1 MKKNLLIVL
10 FLSLSFSIFAKS
22 GNSTQIIKS
31 GHWVYDELESLCMES
46 KTDFFF
52 ETQPMTIGEI
62 LFYFRKIPYEK
73 LSANGQKNWEKVKAF
88 LTKNEDFFPEEE
100 LRLFGNVKVN
110 PEFYYKSN
118 SDIDWSFDYYVKDF
132 FITIPLI
139 IGFSDYVTI
148 EPDFIIGKNQPSMA
162 KPDNFTN
169 IVYSGDHFEF
179 LFPRF
184 AYGATG
190 RVFDKWGFNFY
201 AAKEGLQIYNTQ
213 LGSIIY
219 NRTFETDFYCS
230 LNLYTEYL
238 KYSMHVAQVDNTK
251 FLYLH
256 QVNMRPFR
264 WLKVGVLEGS
274 LLNAPFELRYLNPFM
289 LMHQFGSWEQY
300 GHLLTENED
309 KYYGEGRF
317 CAYFGL
323 MFEVLPFTNFK
334 LYGMFAQ
341 NEILDLGG
349 SRSDQALSV
358 PDSIGFQLGMQYNIN
373 LKDNGVIKTY
383 LEGVYTSPYL
393 YVKQSPEWS
402 LYRTRDNMQTSGYTN
417 TWIGSPF
424 GPDCFAVTLKADY
437 DSQKKWQAG
446 VAYLFSIHGENSAE
460 SLFGQKRTIKTKVEK
475 TYYDEDGEHKVYT
488 DETEDIYS
496 YYPYTQYKLA
506 ESDEERIAARD
517 KGRYMWM
524 TGNCI
529 YKHQIKLSGTYS
541 LLDNLSVYG
550 QGVYTIQIYN
560 SNVIQGIELACGIEY
575 KIFN

>member
-1 MKKNLLIVL
+1 MKKTLLIIL
-10 FLSLSFSIFAKS
+10 LLSLSFSLFAKS

-31 GHWVYDELESLCMES
+31 GHWVYDELEALCMES

-52 ETQPMTIGEI
+52 ETQPMTIGEM

-73 LSANGQKNWEKVKAF
+73 LSKNGQKTWEKVKAF
-88 LTKNEDFFPEEE
+88 LSKNEDFFPEED
-100 LRLFGNVKVN
+100 LRLFGNVKIN
-110 PEFYYKSN
+110 PEVYYKSN

-148 EPDFIIGKNQPSMA
+148 EPDFVIGKNQPSMNDPA
-162 KPDNFTN
+162 NFTN
-169 IVYSGDHFEF
+169 IVYNGDHFEF

-190 RVFDKWGFNFY
+190 RAFDKWGFNFY

-219 NRTFETDFYCS
+219 NKTFETDFYCS
-230 LNLYTEYL
+230 LNLYTEYF

-264 WLKVGVLEGS
+264 WLKIGVLEGS
-274 LLNAPFELRYLNPFM
+274 LLNAAFELRYLNPFM

-300 GHLLTENED
+300 GHLLTANED
-309 KYYGEGRF
+309 NYYGEGRF

-334 LYGMFAQ
+334 IYGMFAQ
-341 NEILDLGG
+341 NEILDAGG

-373 LKDNGVIKTY
+373 LKDYGVIKTY

-402 LYRTRDNMQTSGYTN
+402 LYRIRDNMQTSGMTDS
-417 TWIGSPF
+417 WIGSPF

-460 SLFGQKRTIKTKVEK
+460 NLFSQ
-475 TYYDEDGEHKVYT
+475 YDDDKK
-488 DETEDIYS
+488 IYS

-506 ESDEERIAARD
+506 ESDDDRIAARD

-541 LLDNLSVYG
+541 FLDNLSAYG

-560 SNVIQGIELACGIEY
+560 SNVIQGFELACGVEY